1 MAPDRHSLNDLLED
15 TLKANGIF
23 NDASCIFN
31 CDETG
36 IPLNPTSLKVV
47 DKVKAK
53 IPSYLTG
60 STKSQVVVL
69 ACSAAVPLVMS
80 YHLL

>member
-23 NDASCIFN
+23 NDASCIFI
-31 CDETG
+31 CDETD

-47 DKVKAK
+47 DKVGAK
-53 IPSYLTG
+53 IP
-60 STKSQVVVL
+60 VI
-69 ACSAAVPLVMS
+69 
-80 YHLL
+80 